1 MDDCINFEGIK
12 DRDGYGRARYQGKEW
27 RAHRLSWTLANGE
40 IPKGMLVCHKCDNP
54 ACTNTEHLFLG
65 SVSDNCKDKVR
76 KGRVKGEKN
85 SMSKLTD
92 FDIPTIFELLHLG
105 FTQASIAK
113 MYKINSS
120 VISTIKLGK
129 SWTHIE
135 NHHSPNYPAR
145 QCQ

>member
-1 MDDCINFEGIK
+1 
-12 DRDGYGRARYQGKEW
+12 
-27 RAHRLSWTLANGE
+27 
-40 IPKGMLVCHKCDNP
+40 
-54 ACTNTEHLFLG
+54 
-65 SVSDNCKDKVR
+65 
-76 KGRVKGEKN
+76 
-85 SMSKLTD
+85 MSKLTD